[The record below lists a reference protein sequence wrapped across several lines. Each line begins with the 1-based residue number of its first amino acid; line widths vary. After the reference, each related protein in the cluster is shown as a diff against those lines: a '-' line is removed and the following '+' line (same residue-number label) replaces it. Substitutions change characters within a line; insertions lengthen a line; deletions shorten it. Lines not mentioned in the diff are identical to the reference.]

1 MFKLKQIGFS
11 AIEQQEQELA
21 NYLLPRIREVDGVTL
36 YGPQHEHTGVFAFN
50 LGELHPHDVAT
61 GLDMEGVAVR
71 AGHHCAQ
78 PLMHT
83 LGVNATVRAS
93 VAFYN
98 TIDECQRF
106 LNALV
111 AVREFFQNGLS

>member
-1 MFKLKQIGFS
+1 MIT
-11 AIEQQEQELA
+11 
-21 NYLLPRIREVDGVTL
+21 LLPRLCGVTGVTL
-36 YGPQHEHTGVFAFN
+36 YGPQNEHTGVFAFN
-50 LGELHPHDVAT
+50 LSELHPHDVAT

-78 PLMHT
+78 PLMQT

-106 LNALV
+106 LDALV
-111 AVREFFQNGLS
+111 AVREFFQNGIN